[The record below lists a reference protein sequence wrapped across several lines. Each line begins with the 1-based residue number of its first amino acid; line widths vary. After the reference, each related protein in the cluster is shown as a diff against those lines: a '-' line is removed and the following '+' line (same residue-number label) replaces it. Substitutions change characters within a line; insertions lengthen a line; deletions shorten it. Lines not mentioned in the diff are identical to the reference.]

1 MTRSANRG
9 RPPASSREMLQE
21 AAFELFLENSYAGTS
36 IDQITQRAGVSRNT
50 FFNYFAGKS
59 DVFWVD
65 LDETLGQLAA
75 ELRRA
80 SSNTP
85 VMRAVADAI
94 VSLGRNFGPSRVPF
108 ALTQYLLIGSVHELQ
123 ASALVRF
130 TRQAKVLCDFLGRE
144 KPQRDPLLAR
154 AAAYAALG
162 ATVAAA
168 QGWAAAGT
176 ARGDLEPYLISAL
189 TPVVDGFQAAFDS
202 SGHSTVGG

>member
-21 AAFELFLENSYAGTS
+21 AAFKLFLENSYAGTS

-80 SSNTP
+80 SPDTP
-85 VMRAVADAI
+85 AMRAVADAI

-123 ASALVRF
+123 ASALMRF
-130 TRQAKVLCDFLGRE
+130 TRQAKVLCDFLDP
-144 KPQRDPLLAR
+144 KDPLLAR

-168 QGWAAAGT
+168 QAWAAAGT
-176 ARGDLEPYLISAL
+176 ARGDLESYLNTAL
-189 TPVVDGFQAAFDS
+189 TPVVDGFQTAFDS
-202 SGHSTVGG
+202 RGLT

>member
-1 MTRSANRG
+1 MTRTANRG

-65 LDETLGQLAA
+65 LDETLGELAA
-75 ELRRA
+75 QLRLTA
-80 SSNTP
+80 PDTP
-85 VMRAVADAI
+85 VMRAVAEAI
-94 VSLGRNFGPSRVPF
+94 VSLGRHFGPSRVPF
-108 ALTQYLLIGSVHELQ
+108 ALTQYQLIGSMHELQ

-130 TRQAKVLCDFLGRE
+130 TRQAKVLCDFLSRDD
-144 KPQRDPLLAR
+144 PDRDPLLAR

-168 QGWAAAGT
+168 QTWAAAGT
-176 ARGDLEPYLISAL
+176 ARGDLEPYLTRAL
-189 TPVVDGFQAAFDS
+189 TPVVEGFQATFDAH
-202 SGHSTVGG
+202 GRT